1 MNTYQRRFHSICLKH
16 PKFGVAKILNPSEL
30 NMWLTWNCSRIKLK
44 GRCDQIL
51 PTNSMNNN
59 YPDFNSKLRK
69 SNHLNEE
76 YDNFQKPSKSATTD
90 EQAIKSL
97 RLKAKPT
104 TGLENYN
111 YLQSTWEQEN
121 MTTFCDFLQ
130 W

>member
-1 MNTYQRRFHSICLKH
+1 MITYQRQFHSICLKH
-16 PKFGVAKILNPSEL
+16 PYFGVAKILNPSEL

-59 YPDFNSKLRK
+59 YHDFNSKLRK

-97 RLKAKPT
+97 GLKAKPT

-111 YLQSTWEQEN
+111 YLQSIWEQEN